1 MSVSY
6 DGGSLGSA
14 PLLSGFDRPHRKITY
29 FNDCFVDLTSDGFT
43 LTELNDAGDSEF
55 AATETLT
62 DAKGGVVKIDVATG
76 GDSAHDGAQV
86 GSAEMFKCDKDLY
99 YETRVK
105 FANAGFA
112 FIGLSAGADD
122 GAILSASSALNNN
135 DMLGFYLDGTT
146 ATNASMDFY
155 SRKDGSNS
163 TVSGVATVGTDFIR
177 LGFSVKAG
185 IVTVWVDGEKMG
197 TVESNIPSD
206 EELGIVWAITSDG
219 TDGVPTLEIDYAV
232 ASMDR

>member
-1 MSVSY
+1 MGVSY

-14 PLLSGFDRPHRKITY
+14 PLLSGINQPHRKITY

-43 LTELNDAGDSEF
+43 LTELNDSGSEF
-55 AATETLT
+55 AATETLQ
-62 DAKGGVVKIDVATG
+62 DAKGGVVKIDVASG

-105 FANAGFA
+105 FANPGFA

-122 GAILSASSALNNN
+122 GAILSSASALNNN
-135 DMLGFYLDGTT
+135 DMLGFYLDGGT
-146 ATNASMDFY
+146 ATNTSMDFY

-163 TVSGVATVGTDFIR
+163 TVSSVATVGSDFIR
-177 LGFSVKAG
+177 LGFSVKSG
-185 IVTVWVDGEKMG
+185 VVTVWVDGEKKG

>member
-43 LTELNDAGDSEF
+43 LLEVNEGGTEF
-55 AATETLT
+55 IATETLQ
-62 DAKGGVVKIDVATG
+62 DAKGGVVKIDVGSG

-105 FANAGFA
+105 FTNPGFA

-122 GAILSASSALNNN
+122 GVILDGTSDLNNA

-155 SRKDGSNS
+155 SRKDSVNS

>member
-1 MSVSY
+1 MQ
-6 DGGSLGSA
+6 
-14 PLLSGFDRPHRKITY
+14 
-29 FNDCFVDLTSDGFT
+29 
-43 LTELNDAGDSEF
+43 
-55 AATETLT
+55 
-62 DAKGGVVKIDVATG
+62 DAKGGVVKIDVGSG

-105 FANAGFA
+105 FTNPGFA

-122 GAILSASSALNNN
+122 GVILDGTSDLNNA

-155 SRKDGSNS
+155 SRKDSVNS

-219 TDGVPTLEIDYAV
+219 TDGVHFGNRLRSRIYGSLNGLANPVGCWQHRCRGWRGGLGLCATFGKYGNID
-232 ASMDR
+232 